1 MKEYICIDIGGTS
14 IKYGMVRED
23 GSFLTTGEMPTEA
36 MQYGGPGIMEKAK
49 KIVETYQAEYRP
61 EGICVSTAGM
71 VDCEN
76 GKITYA
82 SPLIPDYTGTEIKK
96 TLEELYGIP
105 CEVENDVNCA
115 GLAEHFAG
123 AARGSRISVCLTIG
137 TGIGGAILI
146 DGKVFHGFSGSGCE
160 VGYMHLPGGEFQDQG
175 ASSILVKK
183 VASYKNTDPEEIN
196 GKYVFEQAKQGDE
209 DCIRAIREMCEVLGM
224 GIANICYVVNPEVVV
239 LGGGIMAQ
247 KEYLKDLL
255 RDSLDK
261 YLLPSVAQH
270 TRLEFAQNQNQAGML
285 GAYYNFRS
293 RH

>member
-160 VGYMHLPGGEFQDQG
+160 VGYMHLPGGEFQDLG

-209 DCIRAIREMCEVLGM
+209 DCIRAICEMCEVLGM